1 MTRATTVRAVLAA
14 AVLLVSVLITLNM
27 SPRLGLDLQGGTRM
41 VLQAKDSD
49 TAKADRESTDRTLEV
64 LRQRIDSL
72 GVAEPTLTRSGED
85 RIIVELPDVQDPRKA
100 AEVIGKTAQLSFHAV
115 QGPGTEADAGTSGK
129 KDGGTGDGKSEGE
142 SDDKADTGNKAGDTA
157 EKATADKKA
166 EDGTGTGGTTD
177 DKKTED
183 GQKADGTKGD
193 GEKKDED
200 KKTGGKRADGGLTL
214 PDEQGRLLDLGPARL
229 SGAGVKAATAS
240 FDAQQGA
247 GWTVSLDFH
256 KKAGQDWTRL
266 TGEAACNPAQ
276 DDRRR
281 VAIVLDQQI
290 ISSPQVSPSVACGV
304 GLPSGSTQI
313 TGSFSADEAR
323 ELALL
328 IEGGALPLPVEI
340 VEQRTVGPT
349 LGAAAIDASA
359 RAALIGAA
367 ATALFITIVYRL
379 FGALAAVALAAY
391 GLISYAALVGLG
403 VTLTLPGL
411 AGFVLA
417 IGMAVDA
424 NVLVFE
430 RAREEHEQH
439 PNRSLRTS
447 LIAGFRGA
455 WSAVADSNVTTLIAA
470 GLLFFLGSGPVKG
483 FGVTLAIGVVASMF
497 SALVIARALTE
508 IAAGS
513 RFVTARRGLNGI
525 ASPGRVRTWLTR
537 RDPQLMRSPR
547 RWLLIS
553 TSLVVVAVLGIVVR
567 GVNLGVEFTGGR
579 LVEYSTSKPVD
590 VERARTL
597 LSDAGFPDAEVTTAG
612 SGDLSVRTGKLDNDG
627 EHTLRAALAKE
638 GGETTK
644 VRDELIGPSLGDEL
658 RRNALIALAIAVF
671 VQLAYLVVRFRW
683 TFAVGSV
690 GALVHDVV
698 ILVGAFAWL
707 GRTVDGVFLAALLT
721 VIGYSVNDSVVVF
734 DRVRELWAK
743 SRRTPIATIANRA
756 VLQTVPRTVNTGMGA
771 LFILTALAVLGGDS
785 LADFALALLIGICV
799 GTYSSVM
806 TAVPAALLLERSSK
820 APPPARKRSSG
831 SRSGKRTA
839 QRDPFDNG
847 ARV

>member
-14 AVLLVSVLITLNM
+14 AVLLVSVLITLTM

-41 VLQAKDSD
+41 VLQATDSG
-49 TAKADRESTDRTLEV
+49 TAKADRTSTDRTLEV
-64 LRQRIDSL
+64 LRRRIDSL
-72 GVAEPTLTRSGED
+72 GVTEPTLTRSGED

-100 AEVIGKTAQLSFHAV
+100 ADVIGRTAQLTFHAV
-115 QGPGTEADAGTSGK
+115 TGPGAPDAERSG
-129 KDGGTGDGKSEGE
+129 GARPGD
-142 SDDKADTGNKAGDTA
+142 A
-157 EKATADKKA
+157 
-166 EDGTGTGGTTD
+166 
-177 DKKTED
+177 
-183 GQKADGTKGD
+183 
-193 GEKKDED
+193 
-200 KKTGGKRADGGLTL
+200 LTL
-214 PDEQGRLLDLGPARL
+214 PDEQGRPLALGPAVL
-229 SGAGVKAATAS
+229 SGAGVKEAS
-240 FDAQQGA
+240 AVFDAQQGA

-256 KKAGQDWTRL
+256 KDAGRDWTRL
-266 TGEAACNPAQ
+266 TGEAACHPVQ
-276 DDRRR
+276 DERRR
-281 VAIVLDQQI
+281 VAIVLDRQV
-290 ISSPQVSPSVACGV
+290 ISSPQVSSGVGCGT

-313 TGSFSADEAR
+313 TGSFGADEAR

-328 IEGGALPLPVEI
+328 IQGGALPVPVEI

-367 ATALFITIVYRL
+367 ATALFITVVYRL

-391 GLISYAALVGLG
+391 GVISYAALVALG

-417 IGMAVDA
+417 VGMAVDA

-430 RAREEHEQH
+430 RAREEHARS
-439 PNRSLRTS
+439 PRTSLRTS
-447 LIAGFRGA
+447 LTAGFRHA

-483 FGVTLAIGVVASMF
+483 FGVTLGIGVLASMF

-508 IAAGS
+508 TAARS
-513 RFVTARRGLNGI
+513 RFVSDFRGVNGI
-525 ASPGRVRTWLTR
+525 ASPGRVRTWLAR
-537 RDPQLMRSPR
+537 RDPHLMRSPR

-553 TSLVVVAVLGIVVR
+553 AALVAVAVAGIAVR
-567 GVNLGVEFTGGR
+567 GINLGVEFTGGR
-579 LVEYSTSKPVD
+579 LVEYATSRPVD
-590 VERARTL
+590 VETARTAL
-597 LSDAGFPDAEVTTAG
+597 ARAGFADAEVTTAG
-612 SGDLSVRTGKLDNDG
+612 AGDISVRTGSLDNDG
-627 EHTLRAALAKE
+627 EHALRAALAEE
-638 GGETTK
+638 GGATTK

-658 RRNALIALAIAVF
+658 RRNALIALAVAVL
-671 VQLAYLVVRFRW
+671 VQLGYLAIRFRW
-683 TFAVGSV
+683 TFAVASV
-690 GALVHDVV
+690 GALVHDVI

-707 GRTVDGVFLAALLT
+707 GRTVDGIFLAALLT

-734 DRVRELWAK
+734 DRLRELWAK
-743 SRRTPIATIANRA
+743 ARGRPLADVANRA

-785 LADFALALLIGICV
+785 LADFALALLIGIVV

-806 TAVPAALLLERSSK
+806 TAVPAALLLERTSK
-820 APPPARKRSSG
+820 APPPVRAGRAA
-831 SRSGKRTA
+831 RSGAGR
-839 QRDPFDNG
+839 RDPHDNG

>member
-14 AVLLVSVLITLNM
+14 AVLLVSVFITLTM

-41 VLQAKDSD
+41 VLQAKDSG
-49 TAKADRESTDRTLEV
+49 TAKADRESTDRTMEV

-72 GVAEPTLTRSGED
+72 GVSEPVLTRSGED
-85 RIIVELPDVQDPRKA
+85 RIIVELPDVQDPRQA
-100 AEVIGKTAQLSFHAV
+100 AEVIGRTAQLGFHPV
-115 QGPGTEADAGTSGK
+115 QEA
-129 KDGGTGDGKSEGE
+129 
-142 SDDKADTGNKAGDTA
+142 
-157 EKATADKKA
+157 
-166 EDGTGTGGTTD
+166 GTGT
-177 DKKTED
+177 D
-183 GQKADGTKGD
+183 GD
-193 GEKKDED
+193 
-200 KKTGGKRADGGLTL
+200 RTL
-214 PDEQGRLLDLGPARL
+214 PDEQGTPLALGPERL
-229 SGAGVKAATAS
+229 SGAGVKDATAQ

-247 GWTVSLDFH
+247 GWSVALDFH
-256 KKAGQDWTRL
+256 KDAGAEWKRL
-266 TGEAACNPAQ
+266 TADAACHPAGDQ
-276 DDRRR
+276 KRR
-281 VAIVLDQQI
+281 VAIVLDDKV
-290 ISSPQVSPSVACGV
+290 ISSPQVDPSVGCEI

-323 ELALL
+323 DLALL
-328 IEGGALPLPVEI
+328 IKGGALPVPVEI

-367 ATALFITIVYRL
+367 ATALFITFVYRL
-379 FGALAAVALAAY
+379 FGALAALALAAY
-391 GLISYAALVGLG
+391 GLISYAALVALG

-430 RAREEHEQH
+430 RAREEYAGRRS
-439 PNRSLRTS
+439 RSLRSS
-447 LIAGFRGA
+447 LTAGFRNA

-470 GLLFFLGSGPVKG
+470 ALLFFLGSGPVKG
-483 FGVTLAIGVVASMF
+483 FGVTLAIGVLASMF

-508 IAAGS
+508 FAAGS
-513 RFVTARRGLNGI
+513 RFVSDYRGINGI
-525 ASPGRVRTWLTR
+525 ARPGRVRTWLNA
-537 RDPQLMRSPR
+537 RDPQLFRAPR
-547 RWLLIS
+547 RWLGVS
-553 TSLVVVAVLGIVVR
+553 AALVLVAVTGILVR
-567 GVNLGVEFTGGR
+567 GVDLGVEFTGGR
-579 LVEYSTSKPVD
+579 LVEYSTSRPVD
-590 VERARTL
+590 VETARDTIAA
-597 LSDAGFPDAEVTTAG
+597 AGFEGAEVTTADDH
-612 SGDLSVRTGKLDNDG
+612 DLSVRTGKLDNAG
-627 EHTLRAALAKE
+627 EHTLRTALAE
-638 GGETTK
+638 VGGETTK

-658 RRNALIALAIAVF
+658 RRNALIALGVAVF
-671 VQLAYLVVRFRW
+671 VQLAYLAVRFRW
-683 TFAVGSV
+683 TFAVASV

-707 GRTVDGVFLAALLT
+707 GRPVDGIFLAALLT

-743 SRRTPIATIANRA
+743 NRRTPIAEVANRA

-771 LFILTALAVLGGDS
+771 LFILAALAVLGGDS

-806 TAVPAALLLERSSK
+806 TAVPGALLLERSSK
-820 APPPARKRSSG
+820 APPPARKRAP
-831 SRSGKRTA
+831 KRGVPA
-839 QRDPFDNG
+839 GRARRRDPSDNG

>member
-14 AVLLVSVLITLNM
+14 AVLLVSVFITLTM

-41 VLQAKDSD
+41 VLQAEDSD

-64 LRQRIDSL
+64 LRGRIDSL
-72 GVAEPTLTRSGED
+72 GVMEPALTRSGED

-100 AEVIGKTAQLSFHAV
+100 AEVIGRTAQLTFHAV
-115 QGPGTEADAGTSGK
+115 RGAGEPG
-129 KDGGTGDGKSEGE
+129 GDGK
-142 SDDKADTGNKAGDTA
+142 
-157 EKATADKKA
+157 
-166 EDGTGTGGTTD
+166 
-177 DKKTED
+177 
-183 GQKADGTKGD
+183 
-193 GEKKDED
+193 
-200 KKTGGKRADGGLTL
+200 GLTL
-214 PDEQGRLLDLGPARL
+214 PDEQGRELALGPVAL
-229 SGAGVKAATAS
+229 SGAGVKEASAS

-256 KKAGQDWTRL
+256 KDAGRDWTRL
-266 TGEAACNPAQ
+266 TGEAACHPVQ
-276 DDRRR
+276 DERRR
-281 VAIVLDQQI
+281 VAIVLDQRV
-290 ISSPQVSPSVACGV
+290 ISSPQVSPTVSCGS

-328 IEGGALPLPVEI
+328 IEGGALPVPVEI

-349 LGAAAIDASA
+349 LGAAAIDAGA

-367 ATALFITIVYRL
+367 ATALFIIVVYRL

-391 GLISYAALVGLG
+391 GVVSYAALVALG

-430 RAREEHEQH
+430 RAREEYAGR
-439 PNRSLRTS
+439 PGKSLRAS
-447 LIAGFRGA
+447 LAAGFKGA
-455 WSAVADSNVTTLIAA
+455 WTAVADSNVTTLIAA
-470 GLLFFLGSGPVKG
+470 GLLFLLGSGPVKG
-483 FGVTLAIGVVASMF
+483 FGVTLAVGVLASMF

-508 IAAGS
+508 IAAYS
-513 RFVTARRGLNGI
+513 RFVADYRGVNGI
-525 ASPGRVRTWLTR
+525 AIPGRVRTWLTR

-547 RWLLIS
+547 RWLTVSAVL
-553 TSLVVVAVLGIVVR
+553 VAVAVAGIVVR
-567 GVNLGVEFTGGR
+567 GVTLGVEFTGGR
-579 LVEYSTSKPVD
+579 LVEYATSRPVD
-590 VERARTL
+590 IETARNAL
-597 LSDAGFPDAEVTTAG
+597 AGAGFKDAEVTTAG
-612 SGDLSVRTGKLDNDG
+612 AGDISVRTGELDNDG
-627 EHTLRAALAKE
+627 EHTLRAALAAE

-658 RRNALIALAIAVF
+658 RRNALIALAIAVC
-671 VQLAYLVVRFRW
+671 VQLAYLAVRFRW
-683 TFAVGSV
+683 TFAVASV
-690 GALVHDVV
+690 GALVHDVI
-698 ILVGAFAWL
+698 ILIGVFAWL

-734 DRVRELWAK
+734 DRVRELWTK
-743 SRRTPIATIANRA
+743 TRRKPLAEVANRA

-771 LFILTALAVLGGDS
+771 LFILAALAVLGGDS
-785 LADFALALLIGICV
+785 LEDFALALLIGILV

-806 TAVPAALLLERSSK
+806 TAVPAALLLERTSK
-820 APPPARKRSSG
+820 VPPPART
-831 SRSGKRTA
+831 RTPRA
-839 QRDPFDNG
+839 RQRAGRRDPRDNG

>member
-14 AVLLVSVLITLNM
+14 AVLLVSALITLTM
-27 SPRLGLDLQGGTRM
+27 SPRLGLDLQGGTRL

-64 LRQRIDSL
+64 LRQRIDNL

-100 AEVIGKTAQLSFHAV
+100 AEVIGRTAQLSFHAV
-115 QGPGTEADAGTSGK
+115 EGPGTRNSDEADG
-129 KDGGTGDGKSEGE
+129 
-142 SDDKADTGNKAGDTA
+142 KADD
-157 EKATADKKA
+157 
-166 EDGTGTGGTTD
+166 
-177 DKKTED
+177 
-183 GQKADGTKGD
+183 
-193 GEKKDED
+193 
-200 KKTGGKRADGGLTL
+200 RADRGPTL
-214 PDEQGRLLDLGPARL
+214 ADEQGRSLDLGPARL
-229 SGAGVKAATAS
+229 SGAGVKDATAV

-256 KKAGQDWTRL
+256 KKAGRDWTRL
-266 TGEAACNPAQ
+266 TGEAACHPVQ
-276 DDRRR
+276 DERRR

-290 ISSPQVSPSVACGV
+290 ISSPQVSPSAGCGV

-328 IEGGALPLPVEI
+328 IKGGALPLPVEI

-367 ATALFITIVYRL
+367 ATALFITVVYRL

-391 GLISYAALVGLG
+391 GLISYAALVALG

-430 RAREEHEQH
+430 RAREEHAQR
-439 PNRSLRTS
+439 PGRTLRSS
-447 LIAGFRGA
+447 LTAGFRGA

-483 FGVTLAIGVVASMF
+483 FGVTLAIGVMASMF

-508 IAAGS
+508 IASGS
-513 RFVTARRGLNGI
+513 RFVSDYRGVNGI
-525 ASPGRVRTWLTR
+525 AGPGRVRTWLTR
-537 RDPQLMRSPR
+537 RDPQLMRSPH

-553 TSLVVVAVLGIVVR
+553 TALIAVAVLGIVVR

-579 LVEYSTSKPVD
+579 LVEYSTSRPVD
-590 VERARTL
+590 VERARDAL
-597 LSDAGFPDAEVTTAG
+597 ADAGFGDAEVTTAG
-612 SGDLSVRTGKLDNDG
+612 AGDLSVRTGELDDDG
-627 EHTLRAALAKE
+627 EQALRAALAEE
-638 GGETTK
+638 GGKTTK
-644 VRDELIGPSLGDEL
+644 IRDELIGPSLGDEL
-658 RRNALIALAIAVF
+658 RRNALIALGIAVL
-671 VQLAYLVVRFRW
+671 VQLAYLAIRFRW
-683 TFAVGSV
+683 TFALASV
-690 GALVHDVV
+690 GALIHDVI

-707 GRTVDGVFLAALLT
+707 GRTVDGIFLAALLT

-734 DRVRELWAK
+734 DRLRELWAK
-743 SRRTPIATIANRA
+743 ARRTPVGTIANRA

-799 GTYSSVM
+799 GTYSSVL
-806 TAVPAALLLERSSK
+806 TAVPAALVLERSSK
-820 APPPARKRSSG
+820 APPPARKRAPSR
-831 SRSGKRTA
+831 RSGTRTA
-839 QRDPFDNG
+839 RRDPIDNG

>member
-1 MTRATTVRAVLAA
+1 MTRATMVRAVLAA
-14 AVLLVSVLITLNM
+14 AVLLVAVLITLTM

-41 VLQAKDSD
+41 VLQAKDSG

-64 LRQRIDSL
+64 LRKRIDSL

-100 AEVIGKTAQLSFHAV
+100 AEVIGRTAQLTFHAV
-115 QGPGTEADAGTSGK
+115 QGPGAPAGSG
-129 KDGGTGDGKSEGE
+129 
-142 SDDKADTGNKAGDTA
+142 
-157 EKATADKKA
+157 
-166 EDGTGTGGTTD
+166 
-177 DKKTED
+177 TED
-183 GQKADGTKGD
+183 
-193 GEKKDED
+193 
-200 KKTGGKRADGGLTL
+200 GLTL
-214 PDEQGRLLDLGPARL
+214 PDEQGSRLALGPAAL
-229 SGAGVKAATAS
+229 SGAGVKDASAS

-247 GWTVSLDFH
+247 GWSVSLDFH
-256 KKAGQDWTRL
+256 KDAGRDWTRL
-266 TGEAACNPAQ
+266 TGEAACHPVQ
-276 DDRRR
+276 DERRR
-281 VAIVLDQQI
+281 VAIVLDKQV
-290 ISSPQVSPSVACGV
+290 ISSPQVSPTVGCNT

-328 IEGGALPLPVEI
+328 IQGGALPVPVEI

-349 LGAAAIDASA
+349 LGADAIDASA

-367 ATALFITIVYRL
+367 ATALFITIMYRL
-379 FGALAAVALAAY
+379 FGALAAVALGAY
-391 GLISYAALVGLG
+391 GVISYAALIALG

-430 RAREEHEQH
+430 RAREEHAQY
-439 PNRSLRTS
+439 PDRSLRTS
-447 LIAGFRGA
+447 LTAGFRHA

-483 FGVTLAIGVVASMF
+483 FGITLGIGVLASMF

-513 RFVTARRGLNGI
+513 KFVGDYRGINGI
-525 ASPGRVRTWLTR
+525 ASPGRVRTWLNR
-537 RDPQLMRSPR
+537 RNPQLMRSPR
-547 RWLLIS
+547 RWLMVSAVLIA
-553 TSLVVVAVLGIVVR
+553 VAVTGILVR

-579 LVEYSTSKPVD
+579 LVEYSTSRPVD
-590 VERARTL
+590 VETARSAL
-597 LSDAGFPDAEVTTAG
+597 AGAGFADAEVTTAG
-612 SGDLSVRTGKLDNDG
+612 AGDISVRTGELDNAG
-627 EHTLRAALAKE
+627 EHTLRAALAEE

-658 RRNALIALAIAVF
+658 RRNALIALAIAVL
-671 VQLAYLVVRFRW
+671 VQLVYLAVRFRW
-683 TFAVGSV
+683 TFAVASV
-690 GALVHDVV
+690 GALVHDVI

-707 GRTVDGVFLAALLT
+707 GRTVDGIFLAALLT

-743 SRRTPIATIANRA
+743 ARKEPLGAVANRA
-756 VLQTVPRTVNTGMGA
+756 VLQTVPRTINTGMGA
-771 LFILTALAVLGGDS
+771 LFILVALAVLGGDS
-785 LADFALALLIGICV
+785 LADFALALLIGIVV

-806 TAVPAALLLERSSK
+806 TAVPAALLLERGSK
-820 APPPARKRSSG
+820 APPPVRKSAPRG
-831 SRSGKRTA
+831 KSRAGR
-839 QRDPFDNG
+839 RDQPDNG

>member
-14 AVLLVSVLITLNM
+14 AVLLVSVLITLTM

-64 LRQRIDSL
+64 LRKRIDSL
-72 GVAEPTLTRSGED
+72 GVTEPTLTRSGED

-100 AEVIGKTAQLSFHAV
+100 ADVIGRTAQLTFHAV
-115 QGPGTEADAGTSGK
+115 QGPGDPAGN
-129 KDGGTGDGKSEGE
+129 GT
-142 SDDKADTGNKAGDTA
+142 A
-157 EKATADKKA
+157 
-166 EDGTGTGGTTD
+166 
-177 DKKTED
+177 
-183 GQKADGTKGD
+183 
-193 GEKKDED
+193 
-200 KKTGGKRADGGLTL
+200 L
-214 PDEQGRLLDLGPARL
+214 PDEEGRTLALGPAAI
-229 SGAGVKAATAS
+229 SGAGVKEASAA

-247 GWTVSLDFH
+247 GWSVSLDFH
-256 KKAGQDWTRL
+256 KDAGRDWTRL
-266 TGEAACNPAQ
+266 TGDAACHPVQ
-276 DDRRR
+276 DERRR
-281 VAIVLDQQI
+281 VAIVLDKKV
-290 ISSPQVSPSVACGV
+290 ISSPQVSPTVACNT

-328 IEGGALPLPVEI
+328 IQGGALPVPVEI

-349 LGAAAIDASA
+349 LGADAIDASA
-359 RAALIGAA
+359 RAAVIGAA
-367 ATALFITIVYRL
+367 ATALFITVIYRL
-379 FGALAAVALAAY
+379 FGALAAVALGAY
-391 GLISYAALVGLG
+391 GVISYAALVALG

-430 RAREEHEQH
+430 RAREEHALR
-439 PNRSLRTS
+439 PGKSLRTS
-447 LIAGFRGA
+447 LTAGFRHA

-483 FGVTLAIGVVASMF
+483 FGITLGIGVLASMF

-508 IAAGS
+508 TAARS
-513 RFVTARRGLNGI
+513 RFVSDYRGVNGI
-525 ASPGRVRTWLTR
+525 ASPGRVRTWINR

-553 TSLVVVAVLGIVVR
+553 ATLIAVAVAGILVR

-579 LVEYSTSKPVD
+579 LVEYSTSRPVD
-590 VERARTL
+590 VESARAAL
-597 LSDAGFPDAEVTTAG
+597 AGAGFGDAEVTTAG
-612 SGDLSVRTGKLDNDG
+612 AGDISVRTGELDNHD
-627 EHTLRAALAKE
+627 EYALRAALAEE

-658 RRNALIALAIAVF
+658 RRNALIALAIAVL
-671 VQLAYLVVRFRW
+671 VQLGYLAIRFRW
-683 TFAVGSV
+683 TFAVASV

-707 GRTVDGVFLAALLT
+707 GRTVDGIFLAALLT

-743 SRRTPIATIANRA
+743 ARRKPLSDVANRA

-771 LFILTALAVLGGDS
+771 LFILVALAVLGGDS
-785 LADFALALLIGICV
+785 LADFALALLIGIVV

-806 TAVPAALLLERSSK
+806 TAVPAALLLERGSK
-820 APPPARKRSSG
+820 APPPAPIPRKKSG
-831 SRSGKRTA
+831 AGR
-839 QRDPFDNG
+839 RDPLDNG

>member
-14 AVLLVSVLITLNM
+14 AVLLVSVLITLTM

-41 VLQAKDSD
+41 VLQATDSA
-49 TAKADRESTDRTLEV
+49 TTKADRESTDRTLEV
-64 LRQRIDSL
+64 LRLRIDSL

-100 AEVIGKTAQLSFHAV
+100 AEVIGRTAQLSFHAV
-115 QGPGTEADAGTSGK
+115 QGPGTEQEKGKAAGP
-129 KDGGTGDGKSEGE
+129 
-142 SDDKADTGNKAGDTA
+142 
-157 EKATADKKA
+157 
-166 EDGTGTGGTTD
+166 
-177 DKKTED
+177 
-183 GQKADGTKGD
+183 
-193 GEKKDED
+193 
-200 KKTGGKRADGGLTL
+200 TL
-214 PDEQGRLLDLGPARL
+214 PDEEGRPLALGPARL
-229 SGAGVKAATAS
+229 TGAGVKDAGAS

-247 GWTVSLDFH
+247 GWTVALDFH
-256 KKAGQDWTRL
+256 KSAGRDWTRL
-266 TGEAACNPAQ
+266 TGEAACHPAQ
-276 DDRRR
+276 DERRR
-281 VAIVLDQQI
+281 VAIVLDDQV
-290 ISSPQVSPSVACGV
+290 ISSPQVAPSVGCNV

-313 TGSFSADEAR
+313 TGSFGADEAR
-323 ELALL
+323 DLALL
-328 IEGGALPLPVEI
+328 IKGGALPLPVEI

-367 ATALFITIVYRL
+367 ATALFITFVYRL

-391 GLISYAALVGLG
+391 GVVSYAALVALG

-430 RAREEHEQH
+430 RAREEYAERSG
-439 PNRSLRTS
+439 RSLRSAMT
-447 LIAGFRGA
+447 AGFRNA

-483 FGVTLAIGVVASMF
+483 FGVTLAIGVLASMF

-508 IAAGS
+508 IASRS
-513 RFVTARRGLNGI
+513 RFVSDYRGVNGI
-525 ASPGRVRTWLTR
+525 ARPGRVRTWLAR
-537 RDPQLMRSPR
+537 RDPQLFRSPR

-553 TSLVVVAVLGIVVR
+553 TALITVAVLGIVVR

-579 LVEYSTSKPVD
+579 LVEYSTSRPVD
-590 VERARTL
+590 VETARTAL
-597 LSDAGFPDAEVTTAG
+597 AGAGFGDAEVTTAG
-612 SGDLSVRTGKLDNDG
+612 AGDLSVRTGDLDNHQ
-627 EHTLRAALAKE
+627 EHALRAVLAEE
-638 GGETTK
+638 GGHTTK

-658 RRNALIALAIAVF
+658 RRNALIALAVAVL
-671 VQLAYLVVRFRW
+671 VQLAYLAVRFRW
-683 TFAVGSV
+683 TFALASV
-690 GALVHDVV
+690 AALVHDV
-698 ILVGAFAWL
+698 ILLVGAFAWL
-707 GRTVDGVFLAALLT
+707 GRTVDGIFLAALLT

-743 SRRTPIATIANRA
+743 ARRESVTTIANRA

-771 LFILTALAVLGGDS
+771 LFILAALAVLGGDS

-799 GTYSSVM
+799 GTYSSVL
-806 TAVPAALLLERSSK
+806 TAVPVALTLERSSK
-820 APPPARKRSSG
+820 APPPARKRAPGRTSG
-831 SRSGKRTA
+831 AGAKR
-839 QRDPFDNG
+839 RDPRDNG